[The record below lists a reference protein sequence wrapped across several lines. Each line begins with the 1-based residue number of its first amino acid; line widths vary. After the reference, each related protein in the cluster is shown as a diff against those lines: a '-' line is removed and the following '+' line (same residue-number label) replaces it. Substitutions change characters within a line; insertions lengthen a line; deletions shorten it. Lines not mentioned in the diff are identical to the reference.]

1 MTSIGDWA
9 FLGCSSLTSITI
21 PNSVTSIGDRAFD
34 DCGSLTSITI
44 PNSVTSIGWAAFRG
58 CSSLTSISIGS
69 GVTSIGGEAFKDCL
83 ELTDVYCYAET
94 APQTNSDAFDG
105 SYIEYATLHVPAA
118 SVEAYKSADV
128 WKDFGTIVG
137 LDGGDGSEPQK
148 CEKPTI
154 SYENGKLTFRCETEG
169 AECIA
174 TITDTDIKTHYGN
187 EVSLT
192 ATYTISVYATKA
204 GYENS
209 DVATATLCWIDV
221 EPQSEGL
228 EEDAIAEVKAMPA
241 LVQSVGGQVIVSG
254 IDNGIDV
261 AVYNT
266 NGMKEGSAISVNG
279 QANILTSMTPGTVAI
294 VKIGSKSVKI
304 VVK

>member
-1 MTSIGDWA
+1 MTY
-9 FLGCSSLTSITI
+9 
-21 PNSVTSIGDRAFD
+21 
-34 DCGSLTSITI
+34 
-44 PNSVTSIGWAAFRG
+44 
-58 CSSLTSISIGS
+58 IGS
-69 GVTSIGGEAFKDCL
+69 NSFTDCP
-83 ELTDVYCYAET
+83 ELTDVYCYAENV
-94 APQTNSDAFDG
+94 PQTASDAFDG

-118 SVEAYKSADV
+118 SIELYNAEEPWSL
-128 WKDFGTIVG
+128 FGTKKAT
-137 LDGGDGSEPQK
+137 DGSTPEPPTPVI
-148 CEKPTI
+148 CATPTI
-154 SYENGKLTFRCETEG
+154 SYVNGKLTFRCETEG

-174 TITDTDIKTHYGN
+174 TITDTDVKTHYGN

-204 GYENS
+204 GYKNS

-241 LVQSVGGQVIVSG
+241 LVQSVGGQVIVNG
-254 IDNGIDV
+254 IQNGIDV

-279 QANILTSMTPGTVAI
+279 QANIPTGMTPGTVAI

>member
-1 MTSIGDWA
+1 MTRIGNYA
-9 FLGCSSLTSITI
+9 FQYCSCLTSVTI
-21 PNSVTSIGDRAFD
+21 GNSVTSIGNYAFQY
-34 DCGSLTSITI
+34 CSGLTT
-44 PNSVTSIGWAAFRG
+44 
-58 CSSLTSISIGS
+58 ISIGS
-69 GVTSIGGEAFKDCL
+69 GVTYIGSNSFTDCP

-94 APQTNSDAFDG
+94 APQTKSNAFDG

-137 LDGGDGSEPQK
+137 LDGGDGSETQK

-204 GYENS
+204 GYKNS

-254 IDNGIDV
+254 IDNGIEV
-261 AVYNT
+261 AVYSV
-266 NGMKEGSAISVNG
+266 NGMKEGSAVSVDG
-279 QANILTSMTPGTVAI
+279 QANIPTGMVPGTVAI